1 MDAPTIQKIVELA
14 APTKFELD
22 GLAYT
27 DKRLTLVKPPVAEAF
42 SVGTL
47 DGFVNMLEAGIDSF
61 DAKDFV
67 IHVVDHEEVRL
78 SKREADVYGDRIAAL
93 VAKPTEGITD
103 FPYFND
109 WGGQEDFII
118 GLQSHFQDSEDLK
131 KLLDLASHIDLK
143 ESVKLADTGVSQEVT
158 AQKGVAFR
166 EQVEVKARLSLKPF
180 RTFRELDQPASD
192 FIFRVKNGGGFA
204 LFEADGGAWKIA
216 AINAIAAWL
225 GNRLHTSEVA
235 QLDTLPII
243 S

>member
-1 MDAPTIQKIVELA
+1 MDAQTIQKIVDLGA
-14 APTKFELD
+14 ATEHPID
-22 GLAYT
+22 GRTYT
-27 DKRLTLVKPPVAEAF
+27 DKHLSLVKPPVAEAF

-67 IHVVDHEEVRL
+67 VHIVDHEEVRL
-78 SKREADVYGDRIAAL
+78 AKREADTYGDRIAAL
-93 VAKPTEGITD
+93 VAKPTEGITV
-103 FPYFND
+103 FRYFNA
-109 WGGQEDFII
+109 WGAQEDFII

-192 FIFRVKNGGGFA
+192 FIFRVKNGVGFA

-225 GNRLHTSEVA
+225 KNRLHTSEVE